1 MGDINIMANVEL
13 KTRIKLRYDTFANWS
28 TTNPTLLKGEI
39 AVTSVPTA
47 PTKEVN
53 SVEAPQILFKVGD
66 GTSKY
71 NELKWASGLAADVY
85 EWAKAATK
93 PTYTAA
99 EVGADVAGAAAT
111 AEQNAKDYTD
121 EKIGALPAAAEYTLE
136 TGTTDGSLVLKKDG
150 VAATDAVVK
159 GWAELLAKAQKG
171 VDDAATAQAAAEAA
185 QATANAALPK
195 ADFEAFQTTNT
206 AAIAD
211 AKKAGTD
218 AMAEAQK
225 KVGSVAL
232 AGGTNNGTLKLTV
245 DGTATDNIAV
255 TGLGSA
261 AYTAADAYATAAQGE
276 KADAAMPKAGGAFTG
291 AVTVLAPTADMNPA
305 TKAYVD
311 SAVGAVH
318 QFQYEVVE
326 ALPEASAAT
335 MGKIYLVAHSHNP
348 SDGKPDSYDEFITVE
363 SGDATKT
370 YTWERIGNT
379 DIDLTN
385 YATKKYVDDSFA
397 GLDVE
402 EVAVGVGETIKTIS
416 ETDGKIAVVKQSIQI
431 TQAQVTGLDTAFAG
445 KQDKL
450 SDTQLSAVNSGITA
464 DKVATYDGY
473 ADGKQDKLT
482 ETQLNA
488 VNSGITAAKV
498 TKYDGYEAT
507 INGKQD
513 AITTANKLSATLID
527 GLATVA
533 TSGSYNDLTD
543 KPVIP
548 NAANNAALKDTSGA
562 TIFTADASEDVTIT
576 VIDCGNASATW

>member
-1 MGDINIMANVEL
+1 MANVEL

-39 AVTSVPTA
+39 AVTSVPAA

-93 PTYTAA
+93 PAYTAT

-195 ADFEAFQTTNT
+195 ADFETFQTTNT
-206 AAIAD
+206 EAIAD

-218 AMAEAQK
+218 AMTEAKK
-225 KVGSVAL
+225 KVGSVEL

-261 AYTAADAYATAAQGE
+261 AYTEANAYATADQGE

-311 SAVGAVH
+311 SAIGGITGFDY
-318 QFQYEVVE
+318 QVVASYD
-326 ALPEASAAT
+326 ALPNPGT
-335 MGKIYLVAHSHNP
+335 KGVIYLVPDTHSAQ
-348 SDGKPDSYDEFITVE
+348 DIYDEYIWVE
-363 SGDATKT
+363 DK
-370 YTWERIGNT
+370 YEKIGNT
-379 DIDLTN
+379 DIDLSE
-385 YATKKYVDDSFA
+385 YAKKKYVDDA
-397 GLDVE
+397 IGALDVAE
-402 EVAVGVGETIKTIS
+402 LAVGVGETIKTIS
-416 ETDGKIAVVKQSIQI
+416 ETDGKIAVAKQPIQI
-431 TQAQVTGLDTAFAG
+431 TQAQVTDLDTALAA
-445 KQDKL
+445 KQNKL
-450 SDTQLSAVNSGITA
+450 NDTQLAAVNSGITA
-464 DKVATYDGY
+464 EKVGTYDDY
-473 ADGKQDKLT
+473 EVNKQDALT
-482 ETQLNA
+482 TPQLAA
-488 VNSGITAAKV
+488 VNSGITDTKV
-498 TKYDGYEAT
+498 TKYDGYEET

-513 AITTANKLSATLID
+513 KITTENKLSVTLID

-543 KPVIP
+543 KPTLP
-548 NAANNAALKDTSGA
+548 DAANDAALKDTSGA
-562 TIFTADASEDVTIT
+562 TIFTANASEDVTIT

>member
-1 MGDINIMANVEL
+1 MANVEL

-39 AVTSVPTA
+39 AVTSVPA
-47 PTKEVN
+47 KPTKEVN

-111 AEQNAKDYTD
+111 AEQNAKNY
-121 EKIGALPAAAEYTLE
+121 
-136 TGTTDGSLVLKKDG
+136 
-150 VAATDAVVK
+150 
-159 GWAELLAKAQKG
+159 
-171 VDDAATAQAAAEAA
+171 
-185 QATANAALPK
+185 
-195 ADFEAFQTTNT
+195 
-206 AAIAD
+206 
-211 AKKAGTD
+211 
-218 AMAEAQK
+218 
-225 KVGSVAL
+225 
-232 AGGTNNGTLKLTV
+232 
-245 DGTATDNIAV
+245 
-255 TGLGSA
+255 
-261 AYTAADAYATAAQGE
+261 
-276 KADAAMPKAGGAFTG
+276 AMPKAGGAFTG

-318 QFQYEVVE
+318 QFQYEVVDT
-326 ALPEASAAT
+326 LPEASAAT

-363 SGDATKT
+363 SGAATKT

-385 YATKKYVDDSFA
+385 YATKKYVDDSIA

-450 SDTQLSAVNSGITA
+450 SDTQLSAVNSGITV
-464 DKVATYDGY
+464 DKVAAYDGY
-473 ADGKQDKLT
+473 ATGKQDKLT

-488 VNSGITAAKV
+488 VDSGITAAKV

-513 AITTANKLSATLID
+513 AITTRNKLSATLID